1 MKVMSAGISGWVGGK
16 MPTESGLSMFDHLGM
31 GVTDMEASTA
41 FYVAALAPIDVK
53 VVGGLRRCG
62 RSRYRHQTWLWLS
75 KASTKPMPLHIAF
88 TATKRSQV
96 DEFYERAIAAGG
108 KDNGAPGIRAHY
120 HPNYYGAFVFGPDGH
135 NIEVVCH
142 SPE

>member
-1 MKVMSAGISGWVGGK
+1 
-16 MPTESGLSMFDHLGM
+16 MFDHLGM

-53 VVGGLRRCG
+53 VVADFGDAVGLG
-62 RSRYRHQTWLWLS
+62 IGTKPWLWLS